1 MDFFIRRTGQMY
13 FDPKS
18 VTNDLDDVLSYYNH
32 FISKFEIKTVNKK
45 EILSELEEQINFI

>member
-1 MDFFIRRTGQMY
+1 MY

-18 VTNDLDDVLSYYNH
+18 VTNDLDDVVSYYNH
-32 FISKFEIKTVNKK
+32 FISKFGIKTVNKK

>member
-18 VTNDLDDVLSYYNH
+18 VTNDLDDVFSYYNH